1 MKKLLNRIL
10 SLSMAGMLLCD
21 SAAGEASLFTSEMAK
36 QAVLSTG
43 NTQRIHRAIEKAQS
57 GEEVSIVYLGGS
69 ITEGALASPQPTH
82 CYAYLSARLFADKFM
97 PDASKLR
104 YYNAGIS
111 GTPSLLGITRVEQ
124 DVLSRKPDIV
134 FVEFAVNDGT
144 DPQSQ
149 MAYESLVRRLLSS
162 ETQPAV
168 VLIFTIL
175 SGGYSAK
182 VHMRQVGKHYQLGMV
197 SVADVIQIEM
207 ARKSFEWSDYSTD
220 YAHPN
225 NAGHAFIA
233 EMIGHYFDQAASA
246 PAEDYVIP
254 EDAIYSGALENLQN
268 LGPQDAAI
276 TDAGSFAYGAVSCYS
291 YKNGWR
297 YRPGQDAPRP
307 LTFEVTAS
315 HLTFVVK
322 QEKNQNCG
330 SAEVW
335 VDGECKAILSCYGDG
350 AWGNPV
356 TTLVELGDTAQ
367 HTVELRIASGD
378 EGKSFNLLDVGY
390 AAE

>member
-1 MKKLLNRIL
+1 MKKILTRIL
-10 SLSMAGMLLCD
+10 SLTMAGMLLCG
-21 SAAGEASLFTSEMAK
+21 SAAAEPALFTTEMAK
-36 QAVLSTG
+36 QAVLSVG
-43 NTQRIHRAIEKAQS
+43 NTQRIQRAIEKARS

-82 CYAYLSARLFADKFM
+82 CYAYLSAQLFAEKFM
-97 PDASKLR
+97 PDAAQLR
-104 YYNAGIS
+104 YTNAGIS

-149 MAYESLVRRLLSS
+149 MAYESLVRRLLHS
-162 ETQPAV
+162 ESQPAV

-197 SVADVIQIEM
+197 SVADVIQIELM
-207 ARKSFEWSDYSTD
+207 RKSFEWSDYSSD

-233 EMIGHYFDQAASA
+233 DMIGHYFDQAAA
-246 PAEDYVIP
+246 TPAEEYVIP

-276 TDAGSFAYGAVSCYS
+276 TDPGSFSYGAVSCYS

-297 YRPGQDAPRP
+297 YRPGDQAPQP
-307 LTFEVTAS
+307 MTFSVTAS

-335 VDGECKAILSCYGDG
+335 VDGECKATLSCYGDG

-356 TTLVELGDTAQ
+356 TTLVDLGDTAL
-367 HTVELRIASGD
+367 HTVELRIVSGD
-378 EGKSFNLLDVGY
+378 EGKNFNLLDVGY
-390 AAE
+390 AAK